1 MARALVVYESLW
13 GNSEKVAR
21 EVAAGVGEVMPVEV
35 FEVSGAS
42 TATSPTPTSSWPAAR
57 PTRSR

>member
-42 TATSPTPTSSWPAAR
+42 RTSPTPTSSWPVAR